1 MRSAD
6 FYWKKLGFG
15 HPRLLGN
22 PPAIAEFQR
31 DGFLLYLHEA
41 EFDVTI
47 SPSGGCDVVIRV
59 DNLEAELDALRA
71 QEVPIDFGPVE
82 VVDGLRKH
90 ARFEIV
96 DPDGYRTAFEK
107 HTWLTAGHS
116 F

>member
-1 MRSAD
+1 MRAVD
-6 FYWKKLGFG
+6 FYWKKLGLR
-15 HPRLLGN
+15 HPHLIGN

-59 DNLEAELDALRA
+59 DDLEAELKVL
-71 QEVPIDFGPVE
+71 QSQQVPIDFGPVE
-82 VVDGLRKH
+82 VVDGLRKRG
-90 ARFEIV
+90 RFEIV
-96 DPDGYRTAFEK
+96 DPDGYRIAFEQQ
-107 HTWLTAGHS
+107 TWLTTSNS